1 MKTAMNN
8 NKLTTKDAHDAIK
21 AFVRQS
27 ESNVAFG
34 LLGDLE
40 HGDFSTFIKGEELE
54 ILAMITMQ
62 MAKDNDFKNL
72 LYKAVE
78 IHKIAPIQ
86 KILSNE
92 NKHSRDN

>member
-1 MKTAMNN
+1 MR
-8 NKLTTKDAHDAIK
+8 NKVTIEDAHDAIK
-21 AFVRQS
+21 AFARQS
-27 ESNVAFG
+27 ESNIAFG
-34 LLGDLE
+34 ILADTE
-40 HGDFSTFIKGEELE
+40 KANFSTFIKGEELE

-62 MAKDNDFKNL
+62 MAKDNNFKNL